1 MITSML
7 FIASPKVFKHFTQE
21 LDQIVKKKERIDNN
35 RIVENDGR
43 VALYIKTIDMIKGNP
58 LLGVG
63 PGNWRKELPKYG
75 LKNTIGQKGDKFVQ
89 RPHSDFLWF
98 FAEGGVLSGIL
109 YILLFAL
116 ILRDALFFY
125 LNMKD
130 EKRYFFLILFSTML
144 GYIVISL
151 FDFPSERSTHNLF
164 LAIILGIIISERLK
178 NIKSYNTSNKLVG
191 IILMCL
197 FSVNIAFASIRYK
210 GDLHMAKALKY
221 KSISDWNKMI
231 DELEMAYNQSLYD
244 IDNTTTPL
252 MWYYGLAYFNKG
264 EVNIAFDY
272 FKKAYSINPYHLH
285 VINNLATCYG
295 YNNDYNRAKEL
306 YEESVS
312 ISPRFEESALNLAA
326 IYSYEQRDEEA
337 LDILL
342 GVRNFRIENNT
353 HLSKTYIQ
361 YFNTI
366 FSKLRVSVNN
376 NNKTLILAN
385 DRKTFYNQLKNIYW
399 MREKGNTYD
408 TVIKTSEL

>member
-1 MITSML
+1 
-7 FIASPKVFKHFTQE
+7 VR
-21 LDQIVKKKERIDNN
+21 KKERIDNN
-35 RIVENDGR
+35 KIIENDPR
-43 VALYIKTIDMIKGNP
+43 VALYKKTIDMIKDNP

-75 LKNTIGQKGDKFVQ
+75 LKNTIGQKGNKFVQ

-98 FAEGGVLSGIL
+98 FAEGGILSGIL
-109 YILLFAL
+109 YILLFVF

-130 EKRYFFLILFSTML
+130 EKRYFFLILFSAML

-151 FDFPSERSTHNLF
+151 FDFPSERPTHNLF
-164 LAIILGIIISERLK
+164 LGIILGIIISKRLK
-178 NIKSYNTSNKLVG
+178 NRQYYNTSNKLVG

-210 GDLHMAKALKY
+210 GDLHMTKALKY

-231 DELEMAYNQSLYD
+231 DELDMAYNQSLYD

-295 YNNDYNRAKEL
+295 YNNDYTKAKKL
-306 YEESVS
+306 YEECVS
-312 ISPRFEESALNLAA
+312 ISPRFEEAALNLAA
-326 IYSYEQRDEEA
+326 IYSYEQRNEEA

-342 GVRNFRIENNT
+342 GIRNFRIENNT
-353 HLSKTYIQ
+353 CLSKTYIQ

-366 FSKLRVSVNN
+366 LSKLRDSVNS
-376 NNKTLILAN
+376 NNKILVLSV
-385 DRKTFYNQLKNIYW
+385 DKKIFYNQLKKIYW

-408 TVIKTSEL
+408 TIIKTPEL